1 MYLVYGQ
8 QLLYGIVHN
17 FLRNFLSYTVINDWS
32 FDFEY
37 FQEFLQPAIE
47 SIVMLVEQSS
57 ESYTNTEIINI
68 IGVLCRQVGDKV
80 STNYVVLL
88 NC

>member
-8 QLLYGIVHN
+8 QLLYGIVHK